1 MFSRALNA
9 RVETLINEL
18 IEEGG
23 LDTASLASI
32 LVAAQD
38 SVNHGYSVELSRRV
52 WMASNELMPQES
64 PDADASVS
72 PLPIEGRRLSRQVV

>member
-1 MFSRALNA
+1 MFPRALSD

-23 LDTASLASI
+23 IDTASLASI

-52 WMASNELMPQES
+52 WLASNELRPQES
-64 PDADASVS
+64 ADPDVLFP
-72 PLPIEGRRLSRQVV
+72 PLPADGRGLSPQVV